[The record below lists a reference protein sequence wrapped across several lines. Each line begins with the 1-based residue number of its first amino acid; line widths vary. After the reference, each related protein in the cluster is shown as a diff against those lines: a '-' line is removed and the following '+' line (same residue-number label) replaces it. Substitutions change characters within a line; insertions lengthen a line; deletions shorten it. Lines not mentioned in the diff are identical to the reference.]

1 MPSAIVSL
9 KSGVAAMLKKIAR
22 IAFLVG
28 LGVMVASWAMTVG
41 NSKPAGQQPELPTDR
56 MYS

>member
-22 IAFLVG
+22 IAFLVT
-28 LGVMVASWAMTVG
+28 LAVMVASWAMSAG
-41 NSKPAGQQPELPTDR
+41 NSKPAEPQLPTDR

>member
-1 MPSAIVSL
+1 
-9 KSGVAAMLKKIAR
+9 MLKKIAR

-28 LGVMVASWAMTVG
+28 LAVMVASWAMSVG
-41 NSKPAGQQPELPTDR
+41 NSKPAEQQPELPTDR